1 MAKKINNNLRWDPY
15 VLVRDKECIPFW
27 KGHFN
32 SPNKRLLYILGKG
45 FDFRMNM
52 GIKSIIHA
60 CPNVDITCMA
70 IEFDE
75 GKSSESQ
82 KYMPLVKE
90 NYDELKKLIKNNVTT
105 RPIELWRTAGKK
117 KRRVGDK
124 NVAELFFDY
133 GTIKDYTDI
142 IVDISSLPKGIYFSL
157 VGKILSLIDANVS
170 ESVVQNFFVVTAE
183 NAEFDKNIVEAQ
195 PDDEL
200 SYVFGFLGGSELTS
214 DKKPTIWLP
223 ILGESKHHQIRA
235 VYGKIRPEEICPV
248 LPFPS
253 KNARRSD
260 NLIIEYHQLLF
271 DEFLIEAQNILYVSE
286 QNPFEVYRTL
296 RETIFNYD
304 SSLRI
309 LNGCDVVIS
318 TFSSKLLSIGALL
331 AAFEFKTTNTIKVG
345 VLNVDSS
352 GYNIKDHNASKSIVG
367 ETELFVTW
375 LAGEPYKTDL
385 F

>member
-1 MAKKINNNLRWDPY
+1 MDTKVENTKRWDPY
-15 VLVRDKECIPFW
+15 VLLRHEEYVPFW
-27 KGHFN
+27 KQHFASKN
-32 SPNKRLLYILGKG
+32 RRLLYILGKG
-45 FDFRMNM
+45 FDYRMNM
-52 GIKSIIHA
+52 GIKSIVSSCADLNLSSI
-60 CPNVDITCMA
+60 A

-75 GKSSESQ
+75 GSASTSQ
-82 KYMPLVKE
+82 KYSSLVDE
-90 NYDELKKLIKNNVTT
+90 NFNELKKLTKNNVVVK
-105 RPIELWRTAGKK
+105 PIELWREAGKK

-124 NVAELFFDY
+124 NVTELFSDY
-133 GTIKDYTDI
+133 TLIKDFTDI
-142 IVDISSLPKGIYFSL
+142 IVDISSLPRGIYFSL
-157 VGKILSLIDANVS
+157 IGKILSLIDANDKDKTK
-170 ESVVQNFFVVTAE
+170 NFFVITAE
-183 NAEFDKNIVEAQ
+183 NAELDKNIIDTQ

-200 SYVFGFLGGSELTS
+200 SYVYGFLGGSELTS

-223 ILGESKHHQIRA
+223 ILGESKQHQIRA
-235 VYGKIRPEEICPV
+235 AHGKIKPEEICPV

-253 KNARRSD
+253 KNPRRSD

-271 DEFLIEAQNILYVSE
+271 DELIIEAQNILYVSE

-309 LNGCDVVIS
+309 LNGCDIVIS

-331 AAFEFKTTNTIKVG
+331 AAFEFKTMKSIKVG

-352 GYNIKDHNASKSIVG
+352 GYDIEDERYSKTLVG

-375 LAGEPYKTDL
+375 LAGEPYKTSQ
-385 F
+385 